1 MTLLPHQDAKKPLTR
16 SLGVL
21 NPRHSRQEECCMSD
35 TRTHLPSRLIS
46 GRHWAR
52 RRCRHSSCPLLSLY
66 RTALSRN
73 HKHDNKTT
81 KMRWFS
87 SLTGRKTK
95 AYKKV
100 LKVEEKRHMRA
111 RGAPWSHRTRGRGV
125 CTSRLVALTVLVM
138 SIDTLSSVAITF
150 LLPCVFSLCPF
161 PQMSSSEPRRVR
173 ALAQLGGAGRS
184 NVPFALRADDS

>member
-1 MTLLPHQDAKKPLTR
+1 
-16 SLGVL
+16 
-21 NPRHSRQEECCMSD
+21 MSD

-52 RRCRHSSCPLLSLY
+52 RRCRHSGCPLLSLY
-66 RTALSRN
+66 RTALGRN
-73 HKHDNKTT
+73 HKHTKKMT

-87 SLTGRKTK
+87 LLTGRKTK

-125 CTSRLVALTVLVM
+125 CTSRLVALSVLVM
-138 SIDTLSSVAITF
+138 STDTLSSVAITF

-161 PQMSSSEPRRVR
+161 PTKESVDVVPHLNR
-173 ALAQLGGAGRS
+173 GR
-184 NVPFALRADDS
+184 